1 MKLVVTIFDHPK
13 APITET
19 IELENGWEDIRLIE
33 GDGITAAIK
42 RDLLSK
48 GVAYNNRSD
57 GRFMRLKVMKK

>member
-33 GDGITAAIK
+33 VRVWPITTG
-42 RDLLSK
+42 LMVGS
-48 GVAYNNRSD
+48 
-57 GRFMRLKVMKK
+57 